1 MSSYFGSAHRQYC
14 NHMSGR
20 AQDLN
25 LLGKGGLCGVLGVSD
40 AVLALLSLL
49 QELSHPGAASE
60 FVKPVKRPSC
70 LALV

>member
-1 MSSYFGSAHRQYC
+1 MSGHFGSAHRQYC

-25 LLGKGGLCGVLGVSD
+25 LLGRGGLCGVLGVSD
-40 AVLALLSLL
+40 AVLTLLSLL
-49 QELSHPGAASE
+49 QELCHPGAASD